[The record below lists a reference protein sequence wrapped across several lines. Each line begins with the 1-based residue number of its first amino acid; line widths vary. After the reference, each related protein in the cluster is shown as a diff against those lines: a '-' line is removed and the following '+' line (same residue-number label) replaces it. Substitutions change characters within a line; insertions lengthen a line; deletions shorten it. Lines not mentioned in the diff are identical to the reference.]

1 MKTTR
6 YFEENV
12 IGQKRQY
19 LKREWC
25 EITLTGPDFTA
36 IQPDDR
42 VCYYRYIEEAEKFI
56 RVVTLEDG
64 VTVHNAFFDQNFKPQ
79 RQ

>member
-19 LKREWC
+19 IKREWC
-25 EITLTGPDFTA
+25 EITLTNPDYTT
-36 IQPDDR
+36 IQADVR
-42 VCYYRYIEEAEKFI
+42 VRYYRYIEEAEKFI

-64 VTVHNAFFDQNFKPQ
+64 ITIHNAFFDRNFKPQ